1 MTCDQCRR
9 WWSPYLDSE
18 LDASKTFEVSEH
30 LRVCECCRS
39 RFEGEKDLDQWMRDT
54 LRSGGGADGA
64 GGDVAMPSPLWTK
77 LQADIRQEAIS
88 NQETTG
94 SNQETIGGRPG
105 GGRPGR
111 LRIVGW
117 FRPLMMA
124 ASIAIVTVVGVFVWD
139 RPQVSD
145 VASPNVGELL
155 QVIPA
160 SQSMAGLLQQ
170 ATPDMTMFKA
180 STFKA
185 SADDDV
191 EDASADFRAQLDLIS
206 LRVLGAR
213 IEFELPKENRHKVD
227 LVGVYERRDEAGNA
241 YVEVRLNCCG
251 NPTILALGHTSLQ
264 SAIAELNTVTQTS
277 KLAYGPRSGG
287 DAANKATSIEV
298 RSKTIGDVMVAGA
311 AANHTL
317 DAVFSA
323 IALAKA

>member
-64 GGDVAMPSPLWTK
+64 GGDVTMPSPLWTK
-77 LQADIRQEAIS
+77 LQADIKQEAIS

-94 SNQETIGGRPG
+94 SNQETI

-206 LRVLGAR
+206 LRVLGTR
-213 IEFELPKENRHKVD
+213 IQFELSKESHHKVD
-227 LVGVYERRDEAGNA
+227 LVGVYERSDVAGNA

-251 NPTILALGHTSLQ
+251 NPTVLALRSASSQ
-264 SAIAELNTVTQTS
+264 STIAELSTVTKTS
-277 KLAYGPRSGG
+277 KFAYGPHSGEEASNRAG
-287 DAANKATSIEV
+287 TGGSIEV
-298 RSKTIGDVMVAGA
+298 RSRLIDNVMVGGA

-323 IALAKA
+323 IGVVKA